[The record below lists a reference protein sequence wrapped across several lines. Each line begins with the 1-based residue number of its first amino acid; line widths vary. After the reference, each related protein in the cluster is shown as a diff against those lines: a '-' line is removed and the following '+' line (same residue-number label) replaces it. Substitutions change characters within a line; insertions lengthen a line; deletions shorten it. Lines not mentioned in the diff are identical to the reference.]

1 MQERKRHPGRMGI
14 HRADPNTLQN
24 IPLPIYPRSLGNFLV
39 PGDYVELVPAGTKNF
54 VQFFWCVDGEGEF
67 ELEGTPVT
75 VRAGDCFYHLPM
87 EPHVHR
93 AHSNLW
99 EYRWVA
105 FDGPFAREF
114 MLSYQYPRAAFH
126 AGACP
131 HELFLELETWV
142 REMSPYS
149 WRQMVAVICALLAR
163 AGGRND
169 DTTRGGTGG
178 HRGNPR
184 SAGSVFSAPDLNVN
198 RLADELAMD
207 RSTLRRI
214 FQSKNAHDPVGLSG
228 ETADPARALAAG
240 ADPAAAG
247 GGGGPL
253 RIFRRQLL
261 LPGDPPRRRR
271 QPRQLPGPLTFSP
284 PQNAS
289 KK

>member
-1 MQERKRHPGRMGI
+1 MPERKRHPGRMGV

-149 WRQMVAVICALLAR
+149 WRQMVAI
-163 AGGRND
+163 
-169 DTTRGGTGG
+169 
-178 HRGNPR
+178 
-184 SAGSVFSAPDLNVN
+184 
-198 RLADELAMD
+198 
-207 RSTLRRI
+207 I
-214 FQSKNAHDPVGLSG
+214 
-228 ETADPARALAAG
+228 
-240 ADPAAAG
+240 
-247 GGGGPL
+247 
-253 RIFRRQLL
+253 
-261 LPGDPPRRRR
+261 
-271 QPRQLPGPLTFSP
+271 
-284 PQNAS
+284 
-289 KK
+289 

>member
-1 MQERKRHPGRMGI
+1 MPERKRHPGRMGV

-67 ELEGTPVT
+67 ELEDTPVT

-114 MLSYQYPRAAFH
+114 MLSYQYPRTAFH

-131 HELFLELETWV
+131 HELFLELETWM

-149 WRQMVAVICALLAR
+149 WRQMVAIICALLAR

-169 DTTRGGTGG
+169 DTTREG
-178 HRGNPR
+178 RVVNEAIR
-184 SAGSVFSAPDLNVN
+184 VCRERFSDPDLNVN

-214 FQSKNAHDPVGLSG
+214 FKQQMCMTPSDY
-228 ETADPARALAAG
+228 LAK
-240 ADPAAAG
+240 
-247 GGGGPL
+247 L
-253 RIFRRQLL
+253 RIQHALSLLDQTRLPLAEVADRSGFSDVSYFCRVIRRAVGISPGSFR
-261 LPGDPPRRRR
+261 
-271 QPRQLPGPLTFSP
+271 
-284 PQNAS
+284 AH
-289 KK
+289 